1 MKEIKDSISH
11 ICQNCGSDLNGNFC
25 SECGQSSREAFNR
38 SVFAIIGH
46 FFEELFT
53 WDSRFFRS
61 VKYLFT
67 KPGYLTHEYISG
79 RINSYVSPLKMFLF
93 TSLILFFIMIKSDP
107 DQYNAMVADAGD
119 DDFLRSFIMEQ
130 QNKSSSSPELFKDN
144 FNDQFNDNITIYIF
158 VIMFVFSVLLKIIYI
173 TKKYYYSEH
182 IVFTLHFFTFVLW
195 CFLAGVITQGFG
207 DASLFLFLYIIPG
220 IYLFLSVKRV
230 YHKSFLGALI
240 ASGFMTIS
248 YGILVTI
255 WIIGSVIISAYRAS

>member
-1 MKEIKDSISH
+1 
-11 ICQNCGSDLNGNFC
+11 
-25 SECGQSSREAFNR
+25 
-38 SVFAIIGH
+38 
-46 FFEELFT
+46 
-53 WDSRFFRS
+53 
-61 VKYLFT
+61 
-67 KPGYLTHEYISG
+67 
-79 RINSYVSPLKMFLF
+79 MFLF

-255 WIIGSVIISAYRAS
+255 WIIGSVMISAYRAS